1 MIPLNAQGEELMAA
15 HWLCDELGLPAGFSD
30 RDIIAQAIKAEARTR
45 GDVEHAAK
53 YILGRAIIARGEGQR
68 INRFWFTDQRYL
80 DGLPTIAP
88 QPSPEITQAAEHD
101 AYGVWMSMSDTYKK
115 KYPWT
120 GAVPL

>member
-15 HWLCDELGLPAGFSD
+15 GWLAEELGIPAGFSD

-53 YILGRAIIARGEGQR
+53 YILGRAIIARGEGKR

-80 DGLPTIAP
+80 DGLPAIA
-88 QPSPEITQAAEHD
+88 QPEAPNVRESAERR
-101 AYGVWMSMSDTYKK
+101 AREMWESMSDSYKAQH
-115 KYPWT
+115 PW
-120 GAVPL
+120 GAKA